1 MASKTEMFIKRPI
14 VIIAI
19 IILLLV
25 FVHWYFYERKKKQ
38 AAAGGASTSV
48 DPNTSLSPSNNGAMA
63 GVANTPIAPV
73 STSLA
78 PIAPATRGTPTPSTG
93 GGVVLPGGVTI
104 NKIPDSTQLIDNFF
118 IPPTQQIIPN
128 NLLTSVN
135 PGRTSVS
142 TNKSIIPNNLLTALR

>member
-38 AAAGGASTSV
+38 AAAGGAATSV
-48 DPNTSLSPSNNGAMA
+48 DPNTSLSPSNNGTIA

-73 STSLA
+73 STSLS
-78 PIAPATRGTPTPSTG
+78 PVVPATTGASAPSTG
-93 GGVVLPGGVTI
+93 GGIVLPGGVTV

-128 NLLTSVN
+128 NLLTSVS
-135 PGRTSVS
+135 PGRTAVATS
-142 TNKSIIPNNLLTALR
+142 KSIIPNNLLTALK